1 MKKKKWFLIGIL
13 EGLVQNY
20 AVSSFGLWQGWWI
33 VGGCVAEQTATAV
46 IQEGQEW
53 GGVGDALPGDVSSK
67 YRLPVRY
74 HLPEVPTSVNRST
87 LEPKPS

>member
-1 MKKKKWFLIGIL
+1 MIGIL
-13 EGLVQNY
+13 EVLVQNY

-33 VGGCVAEQTATAV
+33 VGGYEAEQTATAV

-53 GGVGDALPGDVSSK
+53 GGAGDSHHALPGDISSDR
-67 YRLPVRY
+67 RLPVRF

-87 LEPKPS
+87 LGPKPS